1 MKQLAKPVKQ
11 SAIHLANKVAG
22 WGVVVAWAPT
32 AIYAIMQGETTDVTT
47 YIIPT
52 FCAFA
57 GWAAAVGVDAI
68 RANEERE
75 REAQENAA
83 LDAYIVALATR
94 KAHAEQLEMFDR

>member
-1 MKQLAKPVKQ
+1 MNTTGTVKQ
-11 SAIHLANKVAG
+11 TAIHLANKVAG
-22 WGVVVAWAPT
+22 WGVVVSWAPT
-32 AIYAIMQGETTDVTT
+32 AIYAIAQGEPTDITT
-47 YIIPT
+47 YVIPT

-57 GWAAAVGVDAI
+57 GWAAAVGVDAM

-94 KAHAEQLEMFDR
+94 KAHETQLELFNR